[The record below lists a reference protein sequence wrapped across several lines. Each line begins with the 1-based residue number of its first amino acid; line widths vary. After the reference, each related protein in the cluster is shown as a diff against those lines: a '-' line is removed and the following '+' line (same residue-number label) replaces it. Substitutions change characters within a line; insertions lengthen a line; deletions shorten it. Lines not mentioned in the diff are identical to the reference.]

1 MTITNIGKHLCL
13 IPHSI
18 PEPNEFWIMKEYG
31 VKVSWTRISIADSYR
46 WQPFCCLKDSGFI
59 LSLSDYKF
67 VLLDPKDGTFEDFVI
82 EGFTYDEI
90 KDDLQVYVESLISLH
105 SQIHLV
111 PQICFYF
118 HSCDC

>member
-1 MTITNIGKHLCL
+1 MFNPTLHTGT
-13 IPHSI
+13 
-18 PEPNEFWIMKEYG
+18 NEFWIMKEYG

-46 WQPFCCLKDSGFI
+46 WQPFCYLKDSGFI

-82 EGFTYDEI
+82 EGFTCDEI
-90 KDDLQVYVESLISLH
+90 KDDLQVYVESLISPH

-118 HSCDC
+118 CSCDC